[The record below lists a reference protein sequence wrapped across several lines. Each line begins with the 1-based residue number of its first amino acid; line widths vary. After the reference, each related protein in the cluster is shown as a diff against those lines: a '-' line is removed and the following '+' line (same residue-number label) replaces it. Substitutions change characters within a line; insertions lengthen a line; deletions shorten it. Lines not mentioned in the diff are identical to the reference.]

1 VHCVITHASTGYG
14 ALDIG
19 GMSGNGSA
27 VPISPTPTRLPM
39 AGKISRLALCAAPGV
54 VAMTPLRKTS
64 PLRNAA
70 AFCHAI
76 PVLDITI
83 LASVVPG
90 KCRDKMKWLASGTR

>member
-1 VHCVITHASTGYG
+1 
-14 ALDIG
+14 
-19 GMSGNGSA
+19 
-27 VPISPTPTRLPM
+27 M

-90 KCRDKMKWLASGTR
+90 KCRDKMKWHGQINRSTCTARVQCGIILP